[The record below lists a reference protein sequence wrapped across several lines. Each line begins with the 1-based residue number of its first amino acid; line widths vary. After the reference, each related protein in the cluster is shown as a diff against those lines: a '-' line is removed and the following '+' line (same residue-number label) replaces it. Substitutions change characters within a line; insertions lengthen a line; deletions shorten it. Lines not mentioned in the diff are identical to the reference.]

1 MSEDVDLTDLQRL
14 LDELE
19 KFRLKHSKK
28 LLRFRK
34 IRRYYKWV
42 SRLFIIALVLTLIF
56 MVILPFTLP
65 VLIGGGV
72 ILIADLIINGRLSA
86 KEDEFF
92 ERFKNEV
99 MPLAVAST
107 GEDLTYSYESTMDK
121 ELFQRTQ
128 LVDDRIDKYFAE
140 DMIEGKFGPVKF
152 RCCEVNAGKMV
163 LSGKKVAGEVAK
175 GCLSMVLAILFG
187 MDSDDLGGDG
197 NENDTHKYVKSFHG
211 LLVIS
216 DFHKSFE
223 GSVLLR
229 PKGSSVSERVKNS
242 HRSIELGDVNFDK
255 KYDVYTT
262 DNVLAR
268 YVLSP
273 YLIQQIDLLDDHC
286 PDALLASF
294 LNGRMCLGLPQ
305 DKDLFEASFFKGVPD
320 ISAFK
325 ELVHEIEIIGWVLDH
340 LNQNTRIWGDK
351 AMPES

>member
-1 MSEDVDLTDLQRL
+1 MSEEVDLTDLQRML
-14 LDELE
+14 QELE
-19 KFRLKHSKK
+19 DFRKKSLKK

-34 IRRYYKWV
+34 IRRFYKWIIT
-42 SRLFIIALVLTLIF
+42 LFFIAAILTLIF
-56 MVILPFTLP
+56 VVILPFTLP
-65 VLIGGGV
+65 LLIGGGV
-72 ILIADLIINGRLSA
+72 IFIVDLIINGRLTA

-99 MPLAVAST
+99 MPAAVAST
-107 GEDLTYSYESTMDK
+107 GEKLTYSFESTIDK
-121 ELFQRTQ
+121 ELFQRTY
-128 LVDDRIDKYFAE
+128 LVDERIDKFYVE

-152 RCCEVNAGKMV
+152 RCSEVRAGKMV
-163 LSGKKVAGEVAK
+163 LSAKKVAGEVAE
-175 GCLSMVLAILFG
+175 GCLAALLDMFFG
-187 MDSDDLGGDG
+187 LGDDDG
-197 NENDTHKYVKSFHG
+197 SNDEYDTHKYVKCFHG

-229 PKGSSVSERVKNS
+229 PKGATVSEQVKS
-242 HRSIELGDVNFDK
+242 THHAVAIGDVNFDN

-262 DNVLAR
+262 DKVLAR

-305 DKDLFEASFFKGVPD
+305 EKDLFEASFYKGVPD
-320 ISAFK
+320 ISAFE
-325 ELVHEIEIIGWVLDH
+325 ELVQEIEVIARVLDH
-340 LNQNTRIWGDK
+340 LDQNTRIWGDK
-351 AMPES
+351 AMPEA